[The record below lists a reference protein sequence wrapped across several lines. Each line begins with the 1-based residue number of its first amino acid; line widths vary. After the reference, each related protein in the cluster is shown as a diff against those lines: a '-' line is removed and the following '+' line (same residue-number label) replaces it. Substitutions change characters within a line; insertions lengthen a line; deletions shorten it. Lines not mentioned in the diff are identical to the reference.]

1 MRATATLCIL
11 LIALPAWAG
20 TWLDNFDDGDFDGW
34 QRVECLWIPK
44 VVTPNAG
51 NWVVEN
57 GAVVAGDNDSTKR
70 YDLNIGDMWWADYI
84 AEVSVKLSK
93 RLENCSSDSG
103 VWLGARYQVAEG
115 KLSLNDYFVGAWQS
129 SGAWRGG
136 AKYSNGD
143 FFNTQSRMIPSE
155 ADTWYRL
162 KIEVDGDQITA
173 FVDDLQV
180 FVLRDS
186 SFTSGLV
193 SISVNGVVATFDD
206 FMVTG
211 PEIPDG
217 GPGYS
222 VELSGKL
229 ATTWAGI
236 KSY

>member
-1 MRATATLCIL
+1 MRATTTLCIL

-34 QRVECLWIPK
+34 QMVECLWIPK

-70 YDLNIGDMWWADYI
+70 YDLYIGDMWWADYI
-84 AEVSVKLSK
+84 AEVSVKVSKELESNEDTGVYLS
-93 RLENCSSDSG
+93 
-103 VWLGARYQVAEG
+103 ARYQVDEG
-115 KLSLNDYFVGAWQS
+115 KLGLNAYVVGVWNIN
-129 SGAWRGG
+129 GVRRGG
-136 AKYSNGD
+136 FKYSNGD
-143 FFNTQSRMIPSE
+143 FLSTQTRVLPLK
-155 ADTWYRL
+155 ADTWHTL

-193 SISVNGVVATFDD
+193 SISVNGVIAIFDD
-206 FMVTG
+206 FIVTG
-211 PEIPDG
+211 PDIPNG

-222 VELSGKL
+222 VESSGKL
-229 ATTWAGI
+229 TTTWSGI
-236 KSY
+236 KE

>member
-1 MRATATLCIL
+1 MRAIAILCIL

-34 QRVECLWIPK
+34 QMVECLWILE

-70 YDLNIGDMWWADYI
+70 YDLYIGDMWWADYI
-84 AEVSVKLSK
+84 AEVSVKVSK
-93 RLENCSSDSG
+93 KLETCNEDTG
-103 VWLGARYQVAEG
+103 IYLGARCQVDEG
-115 KLSLNDYFVGAWQS
+115 KLGLNGYVVGVWNID
-129 SGAWRGG
+129 GVRRGG
-136 AKYSNGD
+136 FKYSNGD
-143 FFNTQSRMIPSE
+143 SSNRQTRVLPLK

-206 FMVTG
+206 FIVTG
-211 PEIPDG
+211 PDIPNG
-217 GPGYS
+217 GPGHS
-222 VELSGKL
+222 VESSGML
-229 ATTWAGI
+229 ATTWSAV
-236 KSY
+236 KSH